1 MRAFAGAADGAQ
13 NTSIMAQSVTHM
25 PERSRDD
32 DVVCFEQPL
41 TERMRTF
48 LRVEFLYRQAL
59 FHAGQNASFSTRAA
73 VSNLL
78 EILSI
83 IGRGDIRAEVIKE
96 LDRHAEMLER
106 FSRRP
111 GVDSA
116 RCSSLLE
123 DIAALKSRMSSLGT
137 KFAQPLND
145 SEFLM
150 TIRHRSSIPGGTCM
164 FDLPEYGFWLHLPA
178 SERQAQLDQWLSQL
192 KPLCDSIDEVL
203 WLMRETADP
212 VERTASQ
219 GLYNHHLERGES
231 HNLVRVQVPREA
243 RVFPEISGS
252 QHRFT
257 IRFLEWH
264 DVDTRPKPVG
274 RDIVFA
280 LALA

>member
-1 MRAFAGAADGAQ
+1 
-13 NTSIMAQSVTHM
+13 MAQSVTQM
-25 PERSRDD
+25 SDRSRGEN
-32 DVVCFEQPL
+32 VVYFEQPL

-59 FHAGQNASFSTRAA
+59 FHAEQSAGFSTRAA

-96 LDRHAEMLER
+96 LDRHTEMLQR

-123 DIAALKSRMSSLGT
+123 EIGALKSRMSSLGT
-137 KFAQPLND
+137 KFASSLNE

-150 TIRHRSSIPGGTCM
+150 AIRHRSAIPGGTCM
-164 FDLPEYGFWLHLPA
+164 FDLPEYGYWLHLPA
-178 SERQAQLDQWLSQL
+178 DERQAQLDEWLAQL
-192 KPLCDSIDEVL
+192 KPLCDSVDEVL

-219 GLYNHHLERGES
+219 GLYNHHLERGE
-231 HNLVRVQVPREA
+231 HHHLVRVQVPLQT